1 MREYRYYL
9 ITAAVVVAAFVVYPL
24 VFRGSSVVAESQ
36 LQEMVFVDPGSGKAF
51 LIRAKTT
58 PETNPETGK
67 QTLVPGLYCEKCAA
81 WKPVGSMERL
91 QSGQAM
97 RKCPV
102 HKIAL
107 SAEGPRPERAGK

>member
-9 ITAAVVVAAFVVYPL
+9 ITAAVIVAAFVVYPL
-24 VFRGSSVVAESQ
+24 LFRSSSVVADSQ
-36 LQEMVFVDPGSGKAF
+36 LQEMVFVDPESGKAF

-58 PETNPETGK
+58 PETNPDTGR
-67 QTLVPGLYCEKCAA
+67 QTLVPGLYCEKCAK
-81 WKPVGSMERL
+81 WRPVGSMERL
-91 QSGQAM
+91 QAGQAM

-107 SAEGPRPERAGK
+107 TTDGPLPERSGK

>member
-9 ITAAVVVAAFVVYPL
+9 ITAAVVLAAFVTYPML
-24 VFRGSSVVAESQ
+24 FRSSAVVAESQ

-58 PETNPETGK
+58 PETNPDTGK

-91 QSGQAM
+91 QTGQAM
-97 RKCPV
+97 RKCPI

-107 SAEGPRPERAGK
+107 TAEGPLPERSVK